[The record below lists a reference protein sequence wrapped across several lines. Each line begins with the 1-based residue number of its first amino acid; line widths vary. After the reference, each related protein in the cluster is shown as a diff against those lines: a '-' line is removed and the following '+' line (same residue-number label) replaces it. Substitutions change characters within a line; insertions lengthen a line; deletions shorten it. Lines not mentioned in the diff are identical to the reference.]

1 LELVAEVAVLEEE
14 VVRLEEKVVSFRQG
28 LYQEAVYISSKRNAE
43 NSIDPMEQNS
53 IRGSKHQRSKSL
65 SQSELNS
72 TSIKPQNS
80 LSRSASSRKLVNGK
94 QLHSKQD
101 SLSSIPEAKSIEKKM
116 AKVIT
121 PVEKSPIKHESAE
134 KCADQLKLQ
143 VLNNFQWLIF
153 NCEMIGIPFQ

>member
-1 LELVAEVAVLEEE
+1 MAEVAVLEEE
-14 VVRLEEKVVSFRQG
+14 VVRLEEKVVNFRQG

-43 NSIDPMEQNS
+43 NSFDPIEPNS
-53 IRGSKHQRSKSL
+53 IKGSKHQRSKSL

-72 TSIKPQNS
+72 TTTRPQIS
-80 LSRSASSRKLVNGK
+80 PARSASSRRLVNRK

-121 PVEKSPIKHESAE
+121 PVKKSPTKQESAD
-134 KCADQLKLQ
+134 KCADHVKLQ
-143 VLNNFQWLIF
+143 VLNNFQ
-153 NCEMIGIPFQ
+153 